1 MSSGRRAAHLSRKS
15 LALRGLP
22 LFAGIAGIASPLYM
36 QLSRLVLGALAL
48 PRGGGFRTNPEGGLL
63 FQAADGWPPFILPSG
78 VFWLVAA
85 AMLTLIVI
93 VHRHRDTSLDFALQ
107 PFVLTFWCGL
117 GAFYAWLHSHFFIEV
132 SAWPRDALEA
142 ALVLSCEC
150 LAFFVLGVLRSVRW
164 AVKRRRRK
172 VASQDGGPSP
182 AVAGSSLR
190 GRM

>member
-1 MSSGRRAAHLSRKS
+1 MSSGRRAAPLSRRS

-22 LFAGIAGIASPLYM
+22 LFAGIAAIASPLYM

-63 FQAADGWPPFILPSG
+63 FQAADGWPPFISPSG

-132 SAWPRDALEA
+132 SAWPRDASEA

-150 LAFFVLGVLRSVRW
+150 LAFFVLGVSRSVRG
-164 AVKRRRRK
+164 AVRRRRRK
-172 VASQDGGPSP
+172 VASQDDGPSP